1 MNNTEKLLR
10 AFIKASGYE
19 IETTEDIK
27 NFYYRDDI
35 MDNGEP
41 KENAMPENI
50 IKTTDYK
57 VTKKI
62 TDTSMADAWVKSNI
76 DRGTFR

>member
-1 MNNTEKLLR
+1 MTRNDLAVNTDGAYKRGDDKCYYLR
-10 AFIKASGYE
+10 ASM
-19 IETTEDIK
+19 DI
-27 NFYYRDDI
+27 
-35 MDNGEP
+35 
-41 KENAMPENI
+41 
-50 IKTTDYK
+50 DYK